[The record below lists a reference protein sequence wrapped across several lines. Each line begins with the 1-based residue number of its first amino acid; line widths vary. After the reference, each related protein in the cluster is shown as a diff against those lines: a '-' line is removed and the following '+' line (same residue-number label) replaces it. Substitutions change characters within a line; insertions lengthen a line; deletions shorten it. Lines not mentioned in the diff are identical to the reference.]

1 MTTMDERNK
10 IMGYIDEG
18 INNGARKEQ
27 VCKLVGLPI
36 RTIQRWK
43 NNPVGDKR
51 PDAEHKSPIAL
62 SEAEKDKIVEVCTNS
77 EYKDMNPN
85 EIVPILAEKD
95 IHIAS
100 ESSFYRVLRER
111 GLLNHRSESKLV
123 SPPLYDHF
131 A

>member
-1 MTTMDERNK
+1 MTTMDELNK

-43 NNPVGDKR
+43 NNPIGDKR

-62 SEAEKDKIVEVCTNS
+62 SEAEKLLD
-77 EYKDMNPN
+77 
-85 EIVPILAEKD
+85 
-95 IHIAS
+95 
-100 ESSFYRVLRER
+100 
-111 GLLNHRSESKLV
+111 GLLKTV
-123 SPPLYDHF
+123 KMVI
-131 A
+131 